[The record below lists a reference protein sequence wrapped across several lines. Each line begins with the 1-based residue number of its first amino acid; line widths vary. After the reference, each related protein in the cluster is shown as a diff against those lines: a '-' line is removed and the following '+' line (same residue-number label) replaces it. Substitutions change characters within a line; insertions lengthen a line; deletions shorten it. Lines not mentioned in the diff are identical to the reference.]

1 MLFLVDAQFTPA
13 ECARDRTKLWKQ
25 QSVIGDM
32 VFGADCY
39 CRPGYRQNPAVA
51 AAALTARDIELY
63 RLRRHPLQN
72 YLACSYD
79 HTKDWRP
86 EVFIGDMILGP
97 ECVCRPGYHFNLAD
111 YNLPCTRNQ
120 D

>member
-1 MLFLVDAQFTPA
+1 MKFLFLCTV
-13 ECARDRTKLWKQ
+13 
-25 QSVIGDM
+25 VIL
-32 VFGADCY
+32 AS
-39 CRPGYRQNPAVA
+39 AS

-63 RLRRHPLQN
+63 KLRQQV
-72 YLACSYD
+72 ACSYD
-79 HTKDWRP
+79 QTKYWRP